1 LPPTIVGGMIIM
13 SLNDMKKDTGLYWL
27 LFAVIVFIIDIA
39 SKFWILNNFALYES
53 VNLLPFFSITY
64 VRNIGAAFSIFQGQR
79 WMLAAV
85 AFIVSMIIAYMLYR
99 NNHKQKQENFSLS
112 LILGGALGN
121 LFDRLYHGFV
131 VDFLDVNF
139 GNWHYPTFNIAD
151 CAICLGIGLFILSN
165 YIKSKKTD

>member
-1 LPPTIVGGMIIM
+1 
-13 SLNDMKKDTGLYWL
+13 MKKDTGLYWF
-27 LFAVIVFIIDIA
+27 LFAVVVFVIDIA
-39 SKFWILNNFALYES
+39 SKFWILNHFFLYES

-64 VRNIGAAFSIFQGQR
+64 VHNIGAAFSIFEGQR

-85 AFIVSMIIAYMLYR
+85 AFVVSVVIIYMLYR
-99 NNHKQKQENFSLS
+99 NNRQQKLENISLA

-139 GNWHYPTFNIAD
+139 GDWHYPTFNIAD
-151 CAICLGIGLFILSN
+151 CAICLGIGLFILGN
-165 YIKSKKTD
+165 YAKPKKTA

>member
-1 LPPTIVGGMIIM
+1 
-13 SLNDMKKDTGLYWL
+13 MKKDNGLHWL
-27 LFAVIVFIIDIA
+27 LFAVVVFIIDIA
-39 SKFWILNNFALYES
+39 SKFWIINNFYLYES

-64 VRNIGAAFSIFQGQR
+64 VHNIGAAFSIFEGQR
-79 WMLAAV
+79 WILAAV
-85 AFIVSMIIAYMLYR
+85 AFAVSVVIVYMLYR
-99 NNHKQKQENFSLS
+99 NNHKQKLENFSLA

-139 GNWHYPTFNIAD
+139 GDWHYPTFNIAD

-165 YIKSKKTD
+165 YVKKTD

>member
-1 LPPTIVGGMIIM
+1 
-13 SLNDMKKDTGLYWL
+13 MKKDTGLYWL
-27 LFAVIVFIIDIA
+27 LFAVIVFVIDIA
-39 SKFWILNNFALYES
+39 SKFWILNHFFLYES

-64 VRNIGAAFSIFQGQR
+64 VHNIGAAFSIFEGQR

-85 AFIVSMIIAYMLYR
+85 AFVVSVVIIYMLYR
-99 NNHKQKQENFSLS
+99 NNRQQKLENISLA

-139 GNWHYPTFNIAD
+139 GDWHYPTFNIAD
-151 CAICLGIGLFILSN
+151 CAICLGIGLFILGN
-165 YIKSKKTD
+165 YAKPKKTA